1 MNKLEKNILHTITQN
16 QHIAFLIIMSIL
28 GLMIRLSGRD
38 FLSADMYSCLIPWFE
53 EIKANGNVRA
63 LSSQVG
69 NYNLLYQ
76 TLISFMTYL
85 NGNCVYYY
93 KALSILFDYLLAFYS
108 ASFICEIKKTSKNGF
123 LFGSIYAIVLFC
135 QLWYLILPF
144 GGSVILFI
152 PFLSLLLYFT
162 YIKNII

>member
-1 MNKLEKNILHTITQN
+1 
-16 QHIAFLIIMSIL
+16 
-28 GLMIRLSGRD
+28 MIRLSGRD
-38 FLSADMYSCLIPWFE
+38 LLSADMYSCLIPWFE

-108 ASFICEIKKTSKNGF
+108 ASFICEIKKTHKNGF
-123 LFGSIYAIVLFC
+123 LFGVIYAIVLF
-135 QLWYLILPF
+135 LPTVVLNSAF
-144 GGSVILFI
+144 WGQCDSIYTFFGLMAIYSAIKGKSKSSFLFVKSIFNFFVSVAGGSVL
-152 PFLSLLLYFT
+152 
-162 YIKNII
+162 